1 MLYKIPTLNQ
11 PAGAEAVFRC
21 NIMDKTLADYIT
33 RTLARLESEKQQTVN
48 NNRNVWNDPE
58 LANQD
63 VYNVYPEKQSD
74 DSDEKINPYGQ
85 H

>member
-1 MLYKIPTLNQ
+1 MHK
-11 PAGAEAVFRC
+11 PAVVVDLAFQFK
-21 NIMDKTLADYIT
+21 IMDKTLADYII
-33 RTLARLESEKQQTVN
+33 RTMARMEAEKQQKVH

-58 LANQD
+58 LAKQD
-63 VYNVYPEKQSD
+63 IYNIYPEPKSK

>member
-1 MLYKIPTLNQ
+1 
-11 PAGAEAVFRC
+11 
-21 NIMDKTLADYIT
+21 MDKTLADYI
-33 RTLARLESEKQQTVN
+33 ARNMAKMEKENQQRVH

-58 LANQD
+58 LASQD
-63 VYNVYPEKQSD
+63 VYNVYPEKQSE